1 MGFIKQIAHSIHLTG
16 FAFLFGNIMMD
27 TIFGSRKLKA
37 EQYPLLSKSY
47 TISWISLIISGII
60 QIILFS
66 KRYKS
71 GKNKESKVEFNSKF
85 GTWIRMLIIKALM
98 TVFTAFILDIV
109 VRVAVPEDKRRN
121 VLKIGRIGLF
131 CILFLISGYNRE
143 YREKELTK
151 FYFDSNSIN
160 YNKSE

>member
-16 FAFLFGNIMMD
+16 FSFLLGNIIMD
-27 TIFGSRKLKA
+27 NIFGSRKLKA
-37 EQYPLLSKSY
+37 EQYPFLSKLY
-47 TISWISLIISGII
+47 TISWISLIVSGVV

-71 GKNKESKVEFNSKF
+71 GKSKESKVEFNSKY
-85 GTWIRMLIIKALM
+85 GTWDRMIMMKGIL
-98 TVFTAFILDIV
+98 TFFTAFILDVV
-109 VRVAVPEDKRRN
+109 VRMAVPEDKRRN

-131 CILFLISGYNRE
+131 LILFFISGYSKE